1 MLARLFHALAKL
13 IHPSRLVRLTLVFMG
28 VLFLPLGIW
37 FARDARHR
45 YITESIAL
53 IVIGVLGVYYG
64 FRRDTKLMEALEG
77 LDS

>member
-1 MLARLFHALAKL
+1 MAKL
-13 IHPSRLVRLTLVFMG
+13 IRPSRLVRLTLVFMG